1 VDLHSGSIGF
11 LKVALNSAKIRGQ
24 IKRLSLLGT
33 RTTGK
38 EPHRA
43 IISGLPFAPRLSANT
58 KMIHEALEKVIRG
71 EDLSRSETEAVME
84 EFYSGQVTPIQM
96 AALWTAWSMKGM
108 TKEETAAFEA
118 ANSRHKSE
126 SACDTDGPVEGVEF
140 GHPEFCPKLL
150 LATMMVT
157 RGDDLSREEAQGAME
172 DILSGHAHDVR
183 IATFLAALRF
193 KGETVD
199 EVVGFALAMRR
210 HAAPIFPHGHQ
221 NPDEVIVDTCGTG
234 GDARGTFN
242 ISTAVAFVVAG
253 AGVRVAKHGNR
264 STGSRCGSADVLE
277 ALGVKIELPP
287 QRVAESIEQ
296 IGIGFLYAPAMH
308 AATRYAI
315 PARRELRVRTVFNL
329 LGPLTNPAAAS
340 AQIVGVYDASLTE
353 LVAQALGEL
362 GVQRALVVHG
372 ADGLDEISLSGET
385 FIAELRDGAVRSYTV
400 VPEDFGLRRA
410 PLEAI
415 RGGDAPHNAEIIHKV
430 LGRSLLYRE
439 HGPHREIV
447 LANAAGALVAA
458 GHAADFLDGVRL
470 ATESIDS
477 GAARAKLEALVAF
490 SQSAADHHSQSAP

>member
-1 VDLHSGSIGF
+1 MRHGQAAAASE
-11 LKVALNSAKIRGQ
+11 NSRFRNRRAAK
-24 IKRLSLLGT
+24 
-33 RTTGK
+33 
-38 EPHRA
+38 
-43 IISGLPFAPRLSANT
+43 NN
-58 KMIHEALEKVIRG
+58 KMMHEALDKLING
-71 EDLSRSETEAVME
+71 QDLSRSE
-84 EFYSGQVTPIQM
+84 
-96 AALWTAWSMKGM
+96 
-108 TKEETAAFEA
+108 
-118 ANSRHKSE
+118 
-126 SACDTDGPVEGVEF
+126 
-140 GHPEFCPKLL
+140 
-150 LATMMVT
+150 
-157 RGDDLSREEAQGAME
+157 AQAAME
-172 DILSGHAHDVR
+172 QILSGHASTEQ
-183 IATFLAALRF
+183 IAALLIALRI

-210 HAAPIFPHGHQ
+210 HAAPIFPHGRKH
-221 NPDEVIVDTCGTG
+221 PDEVVVDTCGTG

-287 QRVAESIEQ
+287 ERAAASIEQ

-329 LGPLTNPAAAS
+329 LGPLTNPAGAS

-385 FIAELRDGAVRSYTV
+385 SIAELRDGAVRSYVV

-415 RGGDAPHNAEIIHKV
+415 RGGDAQHNAEIIRTV
-430 LGRSLLYRE
+430 LGSASPRHQ

-458 GHAADFLDGVRL
+458 GRATDFLEGVRL

-477 GAARAKLEALVAF
+477 GAARAKLEALASF
-490 SQSAADHHSQSAP
+490 SQSATGRHSQSAT